1 MLHLVKD
8 MWSEDPSSR
17 PKVEVARKLIKQ
29 MNPGK
34 SSNLMDHVYNMLENY
49 ATSLEEDIQARTK
62 ELVEEKKKAD
72 ILLSR
77 MLPKA
82 VAEKLKS
89 GQPVAPEH
97 FDSVTIFFSD
107 VVSFTVL
114 ASKCSALQVVS
125 LMNGLYTIFDS
136 VINAHDVYKVETI
149 GDGYLCV
156 SGLPERNGY
165 RHVKEIA
172 LLSLEL
178 IKKIPDF
185 RIDHLPNEVIKIRVG
200 MHSGSCVAGV
210 VGLTMPR
217 YCLFGDTVN
226 TASRMESNG
235 KPNHI
240 HMSGDAH
247 KLLTEKIGGFV
258 TEPRGEVL
266 IKGKGVME
274 TFWLLGKDGDV
285 TRDSKNSEVTRNLK
299 VGKALKDSKDGY
311 QNSAGAVLEAF
322 RDAKKNYSVLNS
334 INVSYY
340 WEYNDCV
347 ISSAAGKFFEMVSSG
362 NESIDV
368 MIGPACAETA
378 PIIGSIAAYY
388 NFPVFLYGLSSVF
401 NSFTDTT
408 LYPTVTTVMSTYN
421 YGARGLIEML
431 VKLQLYDLSLVYMQ
445 STEFLGMCSKF
456 AGEFDSII
464 LNEYPLTTIVYKRLI
479 LNFTSANLQSIA
491 NAISKVSRTVV
502 MCLDEQAKTR
512 SLMLAFFD
520 SGMNNNE
527 YVYINVDPD
536 MDNNINEEGKIL
548 LKDYAV
554 PPDGRDN
561 DSYSMYNY
569 MFNFQ
574 YSMEGG
580 MLQNYNKLRTTMP
593 QLMAEPPFNCT
604 TECEKYNISSVYAPY
619 LYDTTYVYFS
629 CLAQAIAENK
639 GNKTFRDL
647 IKNGTLIT

>member
-1 MLHLVKD
+1 M
-8 MWSEDPSSR
+8 
-17 PKVEVARKLIKQ
+17 
-29 MNPGK
+29 
-34 SSNLMDHVYNMLENY
+34 
-49 ATSLEEDIQARTK
+49 
-62 ELVEEKKKAD
+62 
-72 ILLSR
+72 
-77 MLPKA
+77 
-82 VAEKLKS
+82 
-89 GQPVAPEH
+89 
-97 FDSVTIFFSD
+97 FFSINR
-107 VVSFTVL
+107 T
-114 ASKCSALQVVS
+114 
-125 LMNGLYTIFDS
+125 NG
-136 VINAHDVYKVETI
+136 
-149 GDGYLCV
+149 
-156 SGLPERNGY
+156 
-165 RHVKEIA
+165 
-172 LLSLEL
+172 
-178 IKKIPDF
+178 
-185 RIDHLPNEVIKIRVG
+185 IR
-200 MHSGSCVAGV
+200 
-210 VGLTMPR
+210 
-217 YCLFGDTVN
+217 
-226 TASRMESNG
+226 
-235 KPNHI
+235 
-240 HMSGDAH
+240 
-247 KLLTEKIGGFV
+247 
-258 TEPRGEVL
+258 
-266 IKGKGVME
+266 
-274 TFWLLGKDGDV
+274 WQ
-285 TRDSKNSEVTRNLK
+285 
-299 VGKALKDSKDGY
+299 GY

-340 WEYNDCV
+340 WVYNDCV
-347 ISSAAGKFFEMVSSG
+347 ISSAAGKFFEMVNSG

-368 MIGPACAETA
+368 MIGPACVETA
-378 PIIGSIAAYY
+378 PIIGI
-388 NFPVFLYGLSSVF
+388 
-401 NSFTDTT
+401 
-408 LYPTVTTVMSTYN
+408 TTVMPSYN

-445 STEFLGMCSKF
+445 SPEFLGMCSKF
-456 AGEFDSII
+456 AGEFDNII
-464 LNEYPLTTIVYKRLI
+464 SNGYPLTSIVYKRLI
-479 LNFTSANLQSIA
+479 LNFTNANLQSIA

-629 CLAQAIAENK
+629 C
-639 GNKTFRDL
+639 
-647 IKNGTLIT
+647 